1 MTFIPTPPGVA
12 GQKDTKTMTSRSLR
26 ASAATTART
35 AVAAFAAMLLGSF
48 ILYGVGFAQPQQI
61 HDAAHDARHS
71 FAFPCH

>member
-1 MTFIPTPPGVA
+1 MNTRTI
-12 GQKDTKTMTSRSLR
+12 QKT
-26 ASAATTART
+26 AARTTQT

-48 ILYGVGFAQPQQI
+48 LLYGVGFAQPQQL